1 LVLFKPDQ
9 QMMQIEQITVVKLL
23 CPNNMI
29 LSEAYF
35 GEAAYNHKDGG
46 SAVGRRQDIDKIHG
60 YVRPHVLV
68 DGQGLQ

>member
-1 LVLFKPDQ
+1 LFKPDQ
-9 QMMQIEQITVVKLL
+9 QMMQTEQITVVKLL

-35 GEAAYNHKDGG
+35 GEAVYNNKDGG

>member
-35 GEAAYNHKDGG
+35 GEAVYNNKDGG